1 MEILK
6 AEQRASGV
14 THKPKYMKAPLT
26 LLSGSPEE
34 YPAKRCPARD
44 ITHGW
49 HTHPYERRGID
60 QGPELL
66 AYSAHIERPHTRS

>member
-34 YPAKRCPARD
+34 YPAKRCPTRD
-44 ITHGW
+44 ITSMSN
-49 HTHPYERRGID
+49 EGID
-60 QGPELL
+60 
-66 AYSAHIERPHTRS
+66 